1 MRSYSG
7 PIEVPAALS
16 APRVVVLGG
25 GYVAVKVCQALR
37 RPIAQRRID
46 VTVVTASTHHVF
58 HGFVGEMITGRISPG
73 NILSPVRRLFAPAK
87 VHVGEIQRVD
97 LEGRR
102 AVVARSIDGH
112 RTEVGWDHVVVALGT
127 EDRTDAYPGLD
138 EHAFKL
144 RAYSDCFAL
153 KNHIIDMFELADVER
168 DADERRRLLTFF
180 IAGGGFAGVE
190 LAGEMADFAGR
201 LTGEGNE
208 YPRLRSDECR
218 FVLVHPEPTILPEL
232 ADFPGLV
239 RRAMSRIEELGVEL
253 RLSTRVAFA
262 TPQQVTLS
270 TGESVPTRTIISA
283 VGTRPNPLV
292 AELDL
297 EKDGR
302 GRIRVEPT
310 GLVVG
315 RRDVWAGG
323 DCTEFPTAQGHASPS
338 VALYAYKHGEH
349 IGRNLRRVLLDHEA
363 PRPFTWPG
371 LAQGAS
377 VGRRWA
383 VGEVKGIQVTGLP
396 AWLTWRLLLTYYF
409 PSWDRRLRLFAD
421 WLIWPIVGRDIVA
434 PRVGERGDYDILH
447 NIYQPGEIIA
457 SEERAGRYIHI
468 IVEGQVEVLPASADR
483 TVLATLG
490 PGDHFGQRWL
500 ETSDPELARA
510 KTVVRTLAIR
520 RDQAPRLQ
528 EVMRSAGRLVAES
541 GHFPVLI
548 PDAVTRPESTTGGPG
563 ARARPAEQDTG
574 A

>member
-7 PIEVPAALS
+7 PIETPAALS

-37 RPIAQRRID
+37 RPIAERRLD
-46 VTVVTASTHHVF
+46 VTVVTGSTHHVF
-58 HGFVGEMITGRISPG
+58 HGFVGEMVTGRVSPG
-73 NILSPVRRLFAPAK
+73 NILSPVRRVFAPAK
-87 VHVGEIQRVD
+87 VHVGEIQRVS
-97 LEGRR
+97 LEQKR
-102 AVVARSIDGH
+102 AVVARSIDGQ
-112 RTEVGWDHVVVALGT
+112 RTEVTWDHVVVALGT

-144 RAYSDCFAL
+144 RAYADCFAL
-153 KNHIIDMFELADVER
+153 KNRIIEMFELADVER
-168 DADERRRLLTFF
+168 DPDERRRLLTFF

-190 LAGEMADFAGR
+190 VAGELADLARR
-201 LTGEGNE
+201 LTGERNE
-208 YPRLRSDECR
+208 YPRLRYDECR
-218 FVLVHPEPTILPEL
+218 FVLVHPGPTILPEL
-232 ADFPGLV
+232 AADFPRLV
-239 RRAMSRIEELGVEL
+239 RRATRHIEQLGVEL

-270 TGESVPTRTIISA
+270 TGETVPTRTIISA
-283 VGTRPNPLV
+283 VGSRPNPLV
-292 AELDL
+292 AALDV
-297 EKDGR
+297 ERDDR

-315 RRDVWAGG
+315 RHDVWAGG
-323 DCTEFPTAQGHASPS
+323 DCTAFPTAQGGDSPS

-349 IGRNLRRVLLDHEA
+349 IGRNLRRVLVDGEP
-363 PRPFTWPG
+363 PRRFTWPG

-434 PRVGERGDYDILH
+434 PHVGERGEYDILH
-447 NIYQPGEIIA
+447 NVFQPGEIIA
-457 SEERAGRYIHI
+457 SEARAGRYIHI
-468 IVEGQVEVLPASADR
+468 IVEGQVEILSAGAAG
-483 TVLATLG
+483 TVLATLE

-500 ETSDPELARA
+500 ETFDPEVARA

-528 EVMRSAGRLVAES
+528 EVMRSAGQLVAES
-541 GHFPVLI
+541 GHFPILI
-548 PDAVTRPESTTGGPG
+548 PDALAPQQST
-563 ARARPAEQDTG
+563 AEQDTG
-574 A
+574 G